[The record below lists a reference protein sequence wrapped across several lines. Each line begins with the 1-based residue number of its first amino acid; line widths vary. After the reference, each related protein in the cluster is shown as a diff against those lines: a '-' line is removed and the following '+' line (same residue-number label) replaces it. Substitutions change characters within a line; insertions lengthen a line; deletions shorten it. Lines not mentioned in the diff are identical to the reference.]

1 MQDRPSEIA
10 RPDGARPDNQ
20 SLRPAESLPDG
31 ARSLSQAAGTVARS
45 ASLSSLPKAA
55 LRKLV
60 LGGLALV
67 VAGFALKAGVQYLL
81 NGRFMV
87 ETDDAYVEA
96 DTTLIAPEATGTVAE
111 VTVAENAR
119 VQAGDVLVRLVDADA
134 RARLVQAES
143 AIATFKAALANSEAR
158 LKLQQTMIRGAEAAL
173 VSAKSDMVRTVAD
186 HERYARLHNDRI
198 TSAQRF
204 EAARSEAEKA
214 RAAFDK
220 ANAALDA
227 ERQQISVLSTQRDQA
242 VAQIAQSEAQAD
254 IARIE
259 LSRTV
264 IRAPVAGVIG
274 NRGVQVGQYVR
285 PGTQLMAI
293 VPIPLVR
300 IVANF
305 KETQIAGLKRGQPVQ
320 IHTDA
325 WPDTRIVGRV
335 ESLAPSSG
343 SRFSILPP
351 ENATGNF
358 TKIVQRVP
366 VRIAID
372 PANALAGRLRPGLSV
387 IVTIDSR
394 GAGEGEHAD
403 LLVPPP
409 PVAASATR
417 PGVRP

>member
-10 RPDGARPDNQ
+10 RPDDTRTDNQ
-20 SLRPAESLPDG
+20 NFRPAEGRSDG
-31 ARSLSQAAGTVARS
+31 VRSLSEAAGSVTKSARS
-45 ASLSSLPKAA
+45 RALP
-55 LRKLV
+55 LIVMRKLM
-60 LGGLALV
+60 LGGLAIV
-67 VAGFALKAGVQYLL
+67 VAGFALKSGVQYLFT
-81 NGRFMV
+81 GRFMV

-96 DTTLIAPEATGTVAE
+96 DTTIIAAEVTGTVAE
-111 VTVAENAR
+111 VTVAENAQ

-143 AIATFKAALANSEAR
+143 AIATLKAALANSEAR
-158 LKLQQTMIRGAEAAL
+158 LKLQQTMIRGAEASV
-173 VSAKSDMVRTVAD
+173 VSARSDMVRTAAD

-198 TSAQRF
+198 TSVQRF

-227 ERQQISVLSTQRDQA
+227 ERQQITVLATQRDQA

-259 LSRTV
+259 LSRTI
-264 IRAPVAGVIG
+264 IRAPVAGVVG

-305 KETQIAGLKRGQPVQ
+305 KETQIAGLRRGQPVQ

-325 WPDTRIVGRV
+325 WPDVRISGRV

-372 PANALAGRLRPGLSV
+372 PGNALSGRLRPGLSV

-394 GAGEGEHAD
+394 GKGEGEHPD
-403 LLVPPP
+403 LLVPPAP
-409 PVAASATR
+409 AADKANR
-417 PGVRP
+417 AAVRP